1 MQGWKMERGGRKG
14 GVGWNTLK
22 ASSERNKKY
31 GGVKKET
38 RERERESR
46 SVTRSNRSDIE

>member
-1 MQGWKMERGGRKG
+1 MERGGRKG

-38 RERERESR
+38 RGGGERESR